1 MRMAR
6 FRSGSGRAALRLNLR
21 LRLAL
26 GALVLATLAVTAAG
40 IAVFGLSRT
49 QALATDAIAAQH
61 RIEGYL
67 TLSARMNDW
76 TTAWLFAAA
85 PPPPTPVLTALDGLE
100 RMVEADVDGARDAA
114 DRAARDRQRRVVGA
128 IRGQFED
135 LAAALTRFGQRSPE
149 AQAALA
155 FYGAQGPDRIAGQI
169 QMNASRRDEALREMD
184 ALRRLLHHLAL
195 AIAILAPLGLIGL
208 HLWLIRPL
216 VARLRGAAAGAGDL
230 GRVGL
235 GDDIHDEL
243 GLLFARIRQIS
254 ARLDRRQQRLAAGH
268 ARLEALVA
276 ERTEA
281 LSDANRRLSHADA
294 ERRRFFA
301 DVSHEL
307 RTPLTVILGEAE
319 LGLRDPDPAR
329 RESFATVQSRALR
342 LYRRI
347 EDLLR
352 IARSDSGQLDLR
364 PETADLG
371 EIATAALADA
381 RPLLARAG
389 VTARVVAP
397 APVAAVVDPDWIR
410 QILAGLLE
418 NAAKYAG
425 RGASVTLAPALT
437 AEGAVLDVADDGPGL
452 AAPDLARI
460 FDRFA
465 RGPEGGRS
473 GFGVGLALAR
483 WVVEAHGGRITAE
496 SAGAGL
502 TLRLTLPAP
511 PPPGPGP
518 GAGATRTIPTE
529 TEQA

>member
-1 MRMAR
+1 MRLR
-6 FRSGSGRAALRLNLR
+6 RTTGRDGGACRPNLR

-26 GALVLATLAVTAAG
+26 GAMVLATLAVVAAG

-49 QALATDAIAAQH
+49 QVLATDAIAAQH

-67 TLSARMNDW
+67 TLSASMNEW

-85 PPPPTPVLTALDGLE
+85 PPPPTLVQSALDGLE
-100 RMVEADVDGARDAA
+100 RMVEDDVADARSDA

-135 LAAALTRFGQRSPE
+135 LAAALARFGQRSPE

-155 FYGAQGPDRIAGQI
+155 FYGARGPDQIAGQI
-169 QMNASRRDEALREMD
+169 QTNASRRDDAMQEVD
-184 ALRRLLHHLAL
+184 ALRRVLHRLAL
-195 AIAILAPLGLIGL
+195 AIAILAPLGLVGL

-216 VARLRGAAAGAGDL
+216 VRRLRGAAAGADDL

-235 GDDIHDEL
+235 GDTTHDEL

-281 LSDANRRLSHADA
+281 LSEANRRLSERDA

-319 LGLRDPDPAR
+319 LGLRDPDPVR

-364 PETADLG
+364 PEAADLC
-371 EIATAALADA
+371 TVAAAAVADA

-389 VTARVVAP
+389 VTVRIIAP
-397 APVAAVVDPDWIR
+397 APVPAVIDIDWIR

-425 RGASVTLAPALT
+425 RGANVTLAPAST
-437 AEGAVLDVADDGPGL
+437 ADGAVITVADDGPGL
-452 AAPDLARI
+452 AAPDLARV

-465 RGPEGGRS
+465 RGPGNGRT

-483 WVVEAHGGRITAE
+483 WVIEAHGGHISAE
-496 SAGAGL
+496 SPGRGL
-502 TLRLTLPAP
+502 ALRLALPAP
-511 PPPGPGP
+511 PAPD
-518 GAGATRTIPTE
+518 GAGTLNTPTD

>member
-1 MRMAR
+1 MRVSR
-6 FRSGSGRAALRLNLR
+6 LRSRPGRAALRLNLR
-21 LRLAL
+21 LRLVL
-26 GALVLATLAVTAAG
+26 GALVLAALAVAAAG

-49 QALATDAIAAQH
+49 QDLATDAIAAQH

-85 PPPPTPVLTALDGLE
+85 PPPADPVLTALDGLE
-100 RMVEADVDGARDAA
+100 RMVEADVAGARDEA

-135 LAAALTRFGQRSPE
+135 LAAALARFGQRSTG

-169 QMNASRRDEALREMD
+169 QVNAGRRDAALRDME
-184 ALRRLLHHLAL
+184 ALRRLLHPLAL
-195 AIAILAPLGLIGL
+195 TIAVLAPLGLVGL
-208 HLWLIRPL
+208 YLWLVRPL
-216 VARLRGAAAGAGDL
+216 VRRLRGAAAGEGDL

-235 GDDIHDEL
+235 GDDTHDEL

-281 LSDANRRLSHADA
+281 LSEANRRLSERDA

-319 LGLRDPDPAR
+319 LGLRDTDPAR

-352 IARSDSGQLDLR
+352 IARSDSGQLDLS

-371 EIATAALADA
+371 EIAAAALADA

-397 APVAAVVDPDWIR
+397 APVPALVDPDWIR
-410 QILAGLLE
+410 QVLAGLLE

-437 AEGAVLDVADDGPGL
+437 AEGATLTVADDGPGL
-452 AAPDLARI
+452 APPDLARV

-465 RGPEGGRS
+465 RGEGEGRS

-502 TLRLTLPAP
+502 TLRLALPAP
-511 PPPGPGP
+511 PAPS
-518 GAGATRTIPTE
+518 ARTAATE

>member
-1 MRMAR
+1 MTVAR
-6 FRSGSGRAALRLNLR
+6 LPSRPGPRSGLATLRLNLR

-26 GALVLATLAVTAAG
+26 GALVLAVLAVAAAG

-76 TTAWLFAAA
+76 TTGWLFAAA
-85 PPPPTPVLTALDGLE
+85 PPPADPVLTALDEVE
-100 RMVEADVDGARDAA
+100 RMVEADVAGARDAA

-128 IRGQFED
+128 IRGQFEELD
-135 LAAALTRFGQRSPE
+135 AALARFGQRAPE

-155 FYGAQGPDRIAGQI
+155 FYGALGPDRIAGQI
-169 QMNASRRDEALREMD
+169 QTNAARRDAALRDMES
-184 ALRRLLHHLAL
+184 LRRLLHPLAL

-216 VARLRGAAAGAGDL
+216 IGRLRNAAAGAGDL

-235 GDDIHDEL
+235 GDDTHDEL

-254 ARLDRRQQRLAAGH
+254 ARLDRRQQRLTAGH

-281 LSDANRRLSHADA
+281 LSDANRRLSARDA

-319 LGLRDPDPAR
+319 LGLRDPDPTR

-352 IARSDSGQLDLR
+352 IARSDSGQLDLH

-381 RPLLARAG
+381 RPLLTRAG

-397 APVAAVVDPDWIR
+397 TPVTAVVDPDWIR

-425 RGASVTLAPALT
+425 RGARVTLAPV
-437 AEGAVLDVADDGPGL
+437 AEAGGAVITVADDGPGL
-452 AAPDLARI
+452 APADLARV

-465 RGPEGGRS
+465 RGSGGGRS
-473 GFGVGLALAR
+473 GFGVGLALAH

-496 SAGAGL
+496 SPGVGL

-511 PPPGPGP
+511 SAPT
-518 GAGATRTIPTE
+518 ARTDPTE